1 MRQTWHAR
9 ATQTRPSEG
18 ETDLTYFWDV
28 CSGLDSPGG
37 GRSLGSYCFAEF
49 GFSHEQAAPALCTD
63 STALFS
69 FRSFPLPGSKLCLLC
84 RGFAR
89 GFLTHG
95 IGTVRVFEYHLP
107 YAARLLWFEH
117 NLSPTSLARPVHC
130 SAHVSRHR
138 PSRTKP
144 LAARLLWFE
153 HNTLIASAHPQ
164 QLDRVTL
171 ALHSYARL
179 IWFEPAPAFGH
190 ARGSSS
196 DSRFGIR
203 LRVRGFNPAHAIP
216 FFLHHQGQRSA
227 SVAQGRSLVFIA
239 FPPPVWA
246 LDILDLFSSQVLAF
260 FVSLLCTLVLAL
272 AGALLRALPGR
283 HIPLGRLLLLPTQG
297 TPPCMILAGAFASP
311 SLTRY
316 VWIPQPRKGTPRT
329 KGKKQVRRSG
339 LIQILCL
346 KALCLLAAP
355 MPVWAVPT
363 QTQDLIRGLSHAASE
378 RLARAPEELP
388 NPPNAIGHVHLGR
401 DSNAAQ
407 QPLTSPE
414 PDNMV
419 MLPLPAPQAAGYS
432 TSFWLGV
439 DLLAP
444 GYLGHQFGVRCSETP
459 LLAHVTSQVAQYANS
474 KLPGCMR
481 VAPVRFPRHLGFAE
495 FVAFPTVIEDMG
507 AVAVVLDM
515 SRVGGHYFCQILKAD
530 TTLAALNEALALLPH
545 AHSEDWFIHVG
556 SELLD
561 NDQNQILPLAHG
573 EVITVA
579 FNQHCGPRNHIL
591 QLFQPEAHWETLH
604 QLPTQ
609 ELSPALAVL
618 HDGSLT
624 PLHGAN
630 REARLQDFI
639 QLEARRFGTSPCLYR
654 HATFPSMHDLL
665 VYGIPCDGIAVIW
678 DSTMRPEQERTHV
691 TLVDARPVGKM
702 PFAFFSDR
710 TTPSVEDI
718 ASAVELPFDMHNRVT
733 SHELLDRHTGDLQ
746 SHVVLYPS
754 SGLPAFHPTD
764 SSDAMREN
772 EHCIPTSSQDA
783 EAHPLTGN
791 QALAFEDDGDED
803 ASSELSSSEDH
814 DVRHYIQFL
823 VLIPDYSA
831 HEVTVSLPPAVGV
844 DEALN
849 EISLQLPDDIYRL
862 HSVVLPLHP
871 QPGLSW
877 GAVLALPNWATA
889 EMIGALDMTLV
900 DGRFFATVLPH
911 TATRADLCSLGD
923 LDDTDDFDIWIG
935 NQCLLY
941 GNVQDFPMQAHLCI
955 TFVPRQGPVPSQTS
969 FSELLASDE
978 HWDPESTLPRGPPD
992 NLVDSVCLVLESGCH
1007 RFKLLPGRSQHH
1019 AHDVANA
1026 LCIPHHWFYLRA
1038 ARPRVTNAA
1047 IKGYRCTGVAAV
1059 SDRIANVPM
1068 PPRRAGPVLF
1078 AILVDARAMLLGWD
1092 QWMISDHQCS
1102 HSELVE
1108 HYSTF
1113 APADFQVQIE
1123 GAALEGDQLQV
1134 IAGQVLT
1141 VHWVPC
1147 TPLSEQCWLDAA
1159 DDPDSL
1165 NEDPDDVADT
1175 DRELTVRGSPAA
1187 GHSRHSDSRIAEER
1201 SRSPRRCPIHHPD
1214 PCGALKQY
1222 CAGSDFA
1229 FEVNFI
1235 KHHSFAAGFLLEDTQ
1250 PSVNCPFD
1258 WPAAHVLQARCFQ
1271 KHAPTACKLL
1281 LEPTCSTAGQTR
1293 RLAALRDIT
1302 RRLGGHWPFATSEDD
1317 DSSVSLSDSADS
1329 VVSQN
1334 MQWICFVVIVPGYV
1348 SEYLT
1353 VLLALPATLEEAI
1366 EAVDEARSIHQQILF
1381 PHLLPA
1387 SPQPCARNG
1396 ILVASPHWQSHSMTI
1411 CIDTTELDGRLFSV
1425 SAPEYANRDT
1435 ILRLSAIPLFE
1446 EVEIFVGPTFEP
1458 LAAGIQVHLFPAVTV
1473 KICLPGS
1480 SVPPT
1485 FSLASMLS
1493 VRREWSADPELP
1505 PLSST
1510 NRLCVVSEDDVHI
1523 CHFDSGSPM
1532 SYKAQSARSAGL
1544 PHDCFGISPA
1554 QPRVQDLSLHG
1565 HPCRTALGV
1574 SLTRRPVCL
1583 IDCRPLLL
1591 GWMAL
1596 PIADGLID
1604 VRALLAELD
1613 DATPLF
1619 WSPLLQDIPNSS
1631 RHVRADQGEV
1641 FVARLAL
1648 APQAR
1653 PSLSRELIP
1662 ENQDALPSPS
1672 HEEIVSSP
1680 PMHDQ
1685 VAYVQHCAEI
1695 CMLFLHL
1702 ASLCAFLQACLT
1714 VSSVWAWS
1722 LSNVGGTDS
1731 IPNTISSSPLESAH
1745 GGTTSA
1751 AQDPPTES
1759 GQHAAE
1765 SVRPIVA
1772 MERDRSAT
1780 MVWHFILLTPNMEK
1794 EFVNVTLPVHASVPE
1809 ALAAVAAARSFIR
1822 TNLFEHIIP
1831 VDPQPARDFGTLIA
1845 VPRWASDVCA
1855 ICMNLHHLDGRIF
1868 TMVLPYRLNR
1878 ESLLLHAG
1886 LDSASDCD
1894 VFVGDSWVPLI
1905 PGQVTRLWLGLTI
1918 SFVAHRQVFNPEPS
1932 LRGLLAR
1939 SDSSH
1944 EHPDLPVSSHG
1955 RNVWVLTDGMPRLFD
1970 ASNTDRDSFRR
1981 HIAAYVSISIDRLS
1995 LQPPLPMLQDFD
2007 HQGRLCIRTVVAT
2020 GQVSRVPVPP
2030 GRLLPPRC
2038 IYILDRRPI
2047 LQGVTWGFAEHN
2059 QIAVEPLVQVLSA
2072 DAPARH
2078 HAVVVGGTLEHRWDR
2093 SFIHVHPGQVLL
2105 VHFVPDDS
2113 ESGAED
2119 DAPPPWDTWPDWPDP
2134 EADQDGDEDTSD
2146 TYGGYGDGGT
2156 GSTEQAPSHPRGVD
2170 TPQIHTVS
2178 GIGPSLRSNN
2188 ARPAM
2193 PTTSARVRGSF
2204 GRPPGIFGLSKV
2216 VGPWLQLFILFL
2228 AAPQIRAVQIHLP
2241 TPTDTHVLANAEAKS
2256 AHTRAAGVATPVR
2269 RPIATPCRHK
2279 DIRTGSAPLSDQY
2292 LASGFPRHRETTLEL
2307 AAARSDCVAFVLAR
2321 DTLDILQ
2328 QHWTDQQ
2335 NHQQKQPKARFHL
2348 NLEKAIPAASPC
2360 PWSSQD
2366 EAAVTFGNTRLGFS
2380 WNQLWDLVE
2389 VKVQLQAWDSQHAV
2403 LKDRCSGLLQ
2413 TIAEAAGA
2421 HPQSDLIF
2429 YTDGSFTPDHSDNPA
2444 IAGWA
2449 FVLLQCGKQQA
2460 WTAEGTVPPWILGPK
2475 EALSGPL

>member
-1 MRQTWHAR
+1 MR
-9 ATQTRPSEG
+9 
-18 ETDLTYFWDV
+18 
-28 CSGLDSPGG
+28 
-37 GRSLGSYCFAEF
+37 
-49 GFSHEQAAPALCTD
+49 
-63 STALFS
+63 
-69 FRSFPLPGSKLCLLC
+69 
-84 RGFAR
+84 
-89 GFLTHG
+89 
-95 IGTVRVFEYHLP
+95 
-107 YAARLLWFEH
+107 
-117 NLSPTSLARPVHC
+117 
-130 SAHVSRHR
+130 
-138 PSRTKP
+138 
-144 LAARLLWFE
+144 
-153 HNTLIASAHPQ
+153 
-164 QLDRVTL
+164 
-171 ALHSYARL
+171 
-179 IWFEPAPAFGH
+179 
-190 ARGSSS
+190 
-196 DSRFGIR
+196 
-203 LRVRGFNPAHAIP
+203 
-216 FFLHHQGQRSA
+216 
-227 SVAQGRSLVFIA
+227 
-239 FPPPVWA
+239 
-246 LDILDLFSSQVLAF
+246 
-260 FVSLLCTLVLAL
+260 
-272 AGALLRALPGR
+272 
-283 HIPLGRLLLLPTQG
+283 
-297 TPPCMILAGAFASP
+297 
-311 SLTRY
+311 
-316 VWIPQPRKGTPRT
+316 
-329 KGKKQVRRSG
+329 
-339 LIQILCL
+339 
-346 KALCLLAAP
+346 
-355 MPVWAVPT
+355 
-363 QTQDLIRGLSHAASE
+363 
-378 RLARAPEELP
+378 
-388 NPPNAIGHVHLGR
+388 
-401 DSNAAQ
+401 
-407 QPLTSPE
+407 
-414 PDNMV
+414 
-419 MLPLPAPQAAGYS
+419 
-432 TSFWLGV
+432 
-439 DLLAP
+439 
-444 GYLGHQFGVRCSETP
+444 
-459 LLAHVTSQVAQYANS
+459 
-474 KLPGCMR
+474 
-481 VAPVRFPRHLGFAE
+481 
-495 FVAFPTVIEDMG
+495 
-507 AVAVVLDM
+507 
-515 SRVGGHYFCQILKAD
+515 
-530 TTLAALNEALALLPH
+530 
-545 AHSEDWFIHVG
+545 DWFIHVG

-573 EVITVA
+573 EVIT
-579 FNQHCGPRNHIL
+579 
-591 QLFQPEAHWETLH
+591 AHWETLH

-609 ELSPALAVL
+609 
-618 HDGSLT
+618 
-624 PLHGAN
+624 
-630 REARLQDFI
+630 
-639 QLEARRFGTSPCLYR
+639 
-654 HATFPSMHDLL
+654 
-665 VYGIPCDGIAVIW
+665 
-678 DSTMRPEQERTHV
+678 
-691 TLVDARPVGKM
+691 
-702 PFAFFSDR
+702 
-710 TTPSVEDI
+710 DI
-718 ASAVELPFDMHNRVT
+718 ASAVELPFDMHNR
-733 SHELLDRHTGDLQ
+733 
-746 SHVVLYPS
+746 
-754 SGLPAFHPTD
+754 
-764 SSDAMREN
+764 
-772 EHCIPTSSQDA
+772 DA

-941 GNVQDFPMQAHLCI
+941 GNVQDFPMQ
-955 TFVPRQGPVPSQTS
+955 
-969 FSELLASDE
+969 
-978 HWDPESTLPRGPPD
+978 
-992 NLVDSVCLVLESGCH
+992 
-1007 RFKLLPGRSQHH
+1007 
-1019 AHDVANA
+1019 
-1026 LCIPHHWFYLRA
+1026 
-1038 ARPRVTNAA
+1038 
-1047 IKGYRCTGVAAV
+1047 
-1059 SDRIANVPM
+1059 
-1068 PPRRAGPVLF
+1068 
-1078 AILVDARAMLLGWD
+1078 
-1092 QWMISDHQCS
+1092 
-1102 HSELVE
+1102 
-1108 HYSTF
+1108 
-1113 APADFQVQIE
+1113 VQIE

-1134 IAGQVLT
+1134 IA
-1141 VHWVPC
+1141 
-1147 TPLSEQCWLDAA
+1147 
-1159 DDPDSL
+1159 
-1165 NEDPDDVADT
+1165 
-1175 DRELTVRGSPAA
+1175 
-1187 GHSRHSDSRIAEER
+1187 
-1201 SRSPRRCPIHHPD
+1201 
-1214 PCGALKQY
+1214 
-1222 CAGSDFA
+1222 
-1229 FEVNFI
+1229 
-1235 KHHSFAAGFLLEDTQ
+1235 
-1250 PSVNCPFD
+1250 
-1258 WPAAHVLQARCFQ
+1258 
-1271 KHAPTACKLL
+1271 
-1281 LEPTCSTAGQTR
+1281 
-1293 RLAALRDIT
+1293 
-1302 RRLGGHWPFATSEDD
+1302 GHWPFATSEDD

-2241 TPTDTHVLANAEAKS
+2241 TPT
-2256 AHTRAAGVATPVR
+2256 
-2269 RPIATPCRHK
+2269 
-2279 DIRTGSAPLSDQY
+2279 
-2292 LASGFPRHRETTLEL
+2292 
-2307 AAARSDCVAFVLAR
+2307 
-2321 DTLDILQ
+2321 
-2328 QHWTDQQ
+2328 
-2335 NHQQKQPKARFHL
+2335 
-2348 NLEKAIPAASPC
+2348 
-2360 PWSSQD
+2360 
-2366 EAAVTFGNTRLGFS
+2366 
-2380 WNQLWDLVE
+2380 

-2403 LKDRCSGLLQ
+2403 LKDRRQLGAARDDFHYVPGHQ
-2413 TIAEAAGA
+2413 GHFFNEAADALAKHGARVNVTAPCLSITEEALGFWLGRGALHLPWAALTLWRLLGDSTMPSLCSKDLGDDRFHAGMSHADLLCPFVPNGALAGPDVVTPPDQQFSMDLRLLSFNTLSLGACVEDDAGRGTGETGLHQRPARAALLASQLQELSISVAALQETRCPQGFTRIGGFLRFASGANRGQHGTELWFRDGGQVLFTRAHERELIKEWWEVGPTATYTQKRNGRTCRPDFIAIPSSWGDAVVHTWVEHGVHVASAGIDHFATSASVQQFFAMPGKKSSQARPRIPAQIFTDPNFKEDISKALREAMPWSGGWADQVKDATGEVCADPVAVQQRWREYFAAMEAGTCMPAHELATELLNAESGQWPVPDCTHQLPCRPDLVRLMLTSKAGKAAGMDGLPNELLRSFAPECAEVLFPLLMKLVFRGTEAIGMKGGLAVWFHKGKGAKDACESYRQILLLPCFAKILHQAVRPAIREVFQTTTPTLQLGGKPGQNVCFGA
-2421 HPQSDLIF
+2421 HLVRAFLRYNSRLKR
-2429 YTDGSFTPDHSDNPA
+2429 SC
-2444 IAGWA
+2444 
-2449 FVLLQCGKQQA
+2449 FVLFTDIATAFYAVVRQLIAVNPSDPPQARELSDGICQGLQLSPDDIAQLKLHAQEPSSLRQAGASPWLEAISDSIAANTWFMLRGDSTAVLTARGTRPGSSWADILFGMVVSRVLKARDAIEGADVSTRLEKPSVPWDGQKVLIPCPNTAGTLELGDLVWADDVATMRVCRSPYNLAPGLAVSAGSLCDSCAGFGFRLSFGPNKTASIVQPGGAGSRKAAQTLFGPNGHKGSIKALREHAQPISVPLVSCYRHLGVMQAPRGALVSEIKFRTAQAWAKFAEGRRKVFKATGVSVKRKAFILRSSVLPKLLYGSGSWPTLSLREQQA
-2460 WTAEGTVPPWILGPK
+2460 FGGALWGLYRAICGIPAVDAQNVHSCSVLALTGLPNVAVTLHCQRLLYLKTLVQSGPDDLWAAVRTDIAFLDAVVHALDWLFTWTHATSSLPALCNLAEGDDSIVWEIVSDYVEPLQVLRETVRYWQSQHAGETWVQEAAENVLLLLDPEMIGEPDSAQYSKVNRHAFAKGLPPAWPDLPQFCVLPFPVGQRVNLEAPPPVILSPHSATSVRLRLGQAYGDWLEQACALLARSIVNAQTGEQGLYVSCEGLEASLGPASK
-2475 EALSGPL
+2475 WLRAAGFAFEPGGMRSCNFVSPEFTC